1 MILLDTT
8 VLSYAVG
15 TEHSLR
21 EPCRHL
27 LGAISSGAVRAS
39 TTIEV
44 IQEFLHVRSRRRS
57 REDAVE
63 LATAYLQL
71 LSPLVRLD
79 EDILGEAFKLYV
91 ATPGLG
97 SFDALLAALA
107 IQHSDTLVSADRA
120 FAEVP
125 DLRHVVP
132 DAAGVVGLR

>member
-44 IQEFLHVRSRRRS
+44 IQEFLHVRSRRS

-107 IQHSDTLVSADRA
+107 IQHSDTLVSGDRA

>member
-1 MILLDTT
+1 VILLDTT

-44 IQEFLHVRSRRRS
+44 IQEFLHVRSRRS